1 MHIRNLLASSM
12 AVAGLF
18 FTAAFL
24 ATGAV
29 AYESHHPVA
38 VNQQQ
43 ATSAVTRP
51 ITARFVLR
59 VGNKKTDWYL
69 WREPD
74 FIETANILAGE
85 SSLWRRTG
93 TETYHY
99 ERIFHREQ
107 RIVDYVPGE
116 LKTRQVQPDWQK
128 LGSVISPEL
137 LGELKRV
144 GKKIL
149 FGQPAIHYTGSTGGQ
164 KIDVWWLEEA
174 QLPARLTIDSPKQRM
189 TMTLKQIESGSPT
202 GWPRVDAEK
211 ISNYLRID
219 AADFG
224 DMESDPFVARLLA
237 QEGHVHTH

>member
-1 MHIRNLLASSM
+1 MQIRIFSALSM
-12 AVAGLF
+12 TATGVF
-18 FTAAFL
+18 FAAAFL

-29 AYESHHPVA
+29 AHESLHPVA
-38 VNQQQ
+38 ANQQQ
-43 ATSAVTRP
+43 ATSALARP
-51 ITARFVLR
+51 IAARFELR

-69 WREPD
+69 WRESG

-93 TETYHY
+93 TDTYHY
-99 ERIFHREQ
+99 ERIFHHDQ

-137 LGELKRV
+137 LRELKRV
-144 GKKIL
+144 GQKTL
-149 FGQPAIHYTGSTGGQ
+149 FGQPAIHYTGTSGGQ
-164 KIDVWWLEEA
+164 KIDVWWLVEA
-174 QLPARLTIDSPKQRM
+174 QLPARLEIDSPKQRM
-189 TMTLKQIESGSPT
+189 TMTLKQIESDSPT

-211 ISNYLRID
+211 MTHYLRID